1 MFSLQYFSIQYK
13 NTSHN
18 RRREQ
23 NFLGKAIKYKFYI
36 HYKKKYYLKEETRDL
51 SRYSDGATSRES
63 EEPGW
68 LISASAENDA
78 TVVVIVEEEVW
89 FAPPPPGG
97 SSGRLPA
104 RL

>member
-1 MFSLQYFSIQYK
+1 MKIFFRK
-13 NTSHN
+13 
-18 RRREQ
+18 E
-23 NFLGKAIKYKFYI
+23 IKSKSYI
-36 HYKKKYYLKEETRDL
+36 YKKKYHLKEETRDL
-51 SRYSDGATSRES
+51 SRYSDGATSSER

-78 TVVVIVEEEVW
+78 KVVVIVEEEVW